1 LGFAIGQAMVYRGS
15 EMRKKWSCGFG
26 LKDLAFMF
34 EHERRHREAE
44 ARFKRREEL
53 KRIARDFAVN
63 PEIEKIR
70 KEEK

>member
-1 LGFAIGQAMVYRGS
+1 
-15 EMRKKWSCGFG
+15 MRKKWSCGFG

-53 KRIARDFAVN
+53 KRIAHDYVVN
-63 PEIEKIR
+63 AEIEKIR
-70 KEEK
+70 KEGG